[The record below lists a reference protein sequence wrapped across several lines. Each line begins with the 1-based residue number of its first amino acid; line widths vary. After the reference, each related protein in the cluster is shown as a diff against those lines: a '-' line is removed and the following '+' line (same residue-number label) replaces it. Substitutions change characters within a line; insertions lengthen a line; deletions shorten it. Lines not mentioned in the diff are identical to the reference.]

1 MTKSI
6 LAILATLSLFAAGAA
21 AKDQLIFLKGGRVF
35 RGEVLKSDWDT
46 FTLKVKHDNGTE
58 EIADVPAEYFV
69 RYFYYTVREQAR
81 RDEPKGRM
89 HLTKLCIEND
99 MFSRAKIQLDRAE
112 AADAAVVADFMKN
125 EFPAIKEGLA
135 DKLLS
140 HAKRS
145 LRQGSTKSAKKWAS
159 LILTKFEGTAA
170 EPEAEKLLSEV
181 QAKIDEKKAAK
192 RAQRRRSQKAK
203 AEIDAREVARKRDA
217 TLGPIEK
224 LMDDAAK
231 ANERGLRARNM
242 SEVKTGFETA
252 GKKYESAIKR
262 AENGLKSA
270 TDETV
275 TTALSEMKA
284 DATNGA
290 VQAYL
295 NMAHSLSARGSYNQA
310 VKWTNRAL
318 ALDPNNAEAK
328 AARMEISTT
337 AAGWGRGGSR

>member
-58 EIADVPAEYFV
+58 ETADVPAEYFEP
-69 RYFYYTVREQAR
+69 YFYYTVRDQALG
-81 RDEPKGRM
+81 DDAKGRI
-89 HLTKLCIEND
+89 HLAKLCIEND
-99 MFSRAKIQLDRAE
+99 MFSRAKIQMDRAE

-159 LILTKFEGTAA
+159 LILTTFEGTAA

-181 QAKIDEKKAAK
+181 QAKIDE
-192 RAQRRRSQKAK
+192 
-203 AEIDAREVARKRDA
+203 
-217 TLGPIEK
+217 
-224 LMDDAAK
+224 
-231 ANERGLRARNM
+231 
-242 SEVKTGFETA
+242 
-252 GKKYESAIKR
+252 
-262 AENGLKSA
+262 
-270 TDETV
+270 
-275 TTALSEMKA
+275 
-284 DATNGA
+284 
-290 VQAYL
+290 
-295 NMAHSLSARGSYNQA
+295 
-310 VKWTNRAL
+310 
-318 ALDPNNAEAK
+318 
-328 AARMEISTT
+328 
-337 AAGWGRGGSR
+337 